1 MEVFQNP
8 SNRGEKVLIPAHTFS
23 AVAKVCV
30 FAKAMTGKDGRTSL
44 RKPLTALP
52 SCDKLRIF
60 DLFSSD
66 ILVNIFIILM
76 ELVLIQFLHMSLARV
91 VNKQYF
97 K

>member
-1 MEVFQNP
+1 VEVFQNP
-8 SNRGEKVLIPAHTFS
+8 SNRVEKVLFPAHTPS
-23 AVAKVCV
+23 AVAKVYV
-30 FAKAMTGKDGRTSL
+30 FAKAMTGQDGRTSL
-44 RKPLTALP
+44 RNPLTALP
-52 SCDKLRIF
+52 SRDKLGIF

-76 ELVLIQFLHMSLARV
+76 ELVLIPFLHTSLARV